1 MLGTGAFLYPGLLSQ
16 REMESAGM
24 GEWGHLN
31 VETTSSEWTQD
42 RSTGLQK
49 APAVNDSALDSYLPR
64 DLGYHLIL

>member
-24 GEWGHLN
+24 GEWGRLN
-31 VETTSSEWTQD
+31 VKTTSEWTQD

-49 APAVNDSALDSYLPR
+49 APAWMTVLWTPTFPGTWDDT
-64 DLGYHLIL
+64 

>member
-1 MLGTGAFLYPGLLSQ
+1 MLGTGTFLYPGLLNQ

-24 GEWGHLN
+24 GRGGRQN

-49 APAVNDSALDSYLPR
+49 APAVMTVLWTPTFPGTWDDT
-64 DLGYHLIL
+64 